1 MAQSDRAMASGAVGW
16 KFESSRAHQE
26 CAFSFQIIY
35 SEDKALLLVEKLG
48 VELLFTVRVYPFSF
62 FLFQGVVKGIFP
74 YSSPKGGKR
83 WISPWNYKN
92 SC

>member
-1 MAQSDRAMASGAVGW
+1 
-16 KFESSRAHQE
+16 
-26 CAFSFQIIY
+26 
-35 SEDKALLLVEKLG
+35 